1 MSEFK
6 RSVKDDG
13 LFFDE
18 WLKDDSM
25 LNQSNPVDL
34 AVTIAKYMANSG
46 EYDTYVGTRKG
57 LVCYDCVRNIMNDAG
72 IPMPETSSVLNFM
85 HAVEGKY
92 VELKDHGIDEAR
104 TNTDMIRYKY
114 KKYHDSESWDTIE
127 NLDSLKTGDILVVNA
142 LGPSG
147 LHATMVTGISGN
159 PNYGNNILGKFVSG
173 VSVVHDKGEPNMLS
187 ENVVQMSEYE
197 WEDLLRGQG
206 GGLGTN
212 QKFVKA
218 YRYKGGQK

>member
-57 LVCYDCVRNIMNDAG
+57 LVCYDCVTESNSISYNTQVNLPDVKPNNWKMG
-72 IPMPETSSVLNFM
+72 ESVQ
-85 HAVEGKY
+85 
-92 VELKDHGIDEAR
+92 
-104 TNTDMIRYKY
+104 YKN
-114 KKYHDSESWDTIE
+114 E
-127 NLDSLKTGDILVVNA
+127 
-142 LGPSG
+142 
-147 LHATMVTGISGN
+147 
-159 PNYGNNILGKFVSG
+159 
-173 VSVVHDKGEPNMLS
+173 
-187 ENVVQMSEYE
+187 
-197 WEDLLRGQG
+197 
-206 GGLGTN
+206 
-212 QKFVKA
+212 
-218 YRYKGGQK
+218 